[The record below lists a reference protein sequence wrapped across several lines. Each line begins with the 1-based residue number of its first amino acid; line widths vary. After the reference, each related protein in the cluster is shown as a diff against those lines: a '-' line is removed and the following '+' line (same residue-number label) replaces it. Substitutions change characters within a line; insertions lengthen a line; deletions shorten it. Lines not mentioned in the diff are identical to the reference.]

1 LGLLGLRLLLAG
13 PESLILPPEVV
24 GLTAVVF
31 LLSVDLLETRPT
43 RGEGMGFLRFNFR
56 NLNLFLRGFR
66 CWLRF
71 SDRLGYGLFDCL
83 IRHGCSLRPFGES
96 APMATV

>member
-1 LGLLGLRLLLAG
+1 LGPETLVLAAEVICLAAIVLLL
-13 PESLILPPEVV
+13 L
-24 GLTAVVF
+24 
-31 LLSVDLLETRPT
+31 VDLLKAGSTWR
-43 RGEGMGFLRFNFR
+43 EGMRFLRFNFR
-56 NLNLFLRGFR
+56 NLNLFLGGFR
-66 CWLRF
+66 CWLRL